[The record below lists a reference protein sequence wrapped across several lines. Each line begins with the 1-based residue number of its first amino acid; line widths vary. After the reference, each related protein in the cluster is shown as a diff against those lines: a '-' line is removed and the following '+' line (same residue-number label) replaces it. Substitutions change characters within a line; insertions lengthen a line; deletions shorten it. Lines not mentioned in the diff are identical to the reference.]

1 MQAIEYEISHVDLLF
16 RKQIEKKLLAIAAKR
31 DTDQLAF
38 DCMEFGFCILVPDLS
53 YGQPSGSKEP
63 VGFSWYKPVNSRTV
77 KPRIAVTVTA
87 TNEGPSEHTYRY
99 RWQFA
104 MSHLGFLYPVAYYQ
118 HEWIGVWATVV
129 SYQTWVKN
137 NPHFDDIVAKAPNV
151 VPDDAICRRAERM
164 FADRMKTKQKRKG
177 KK

>member
-1 MQAIEYEISHVDLLF
+1 MQVIEYSSSQVDLLF
-16 RKQIEKKLLAIAAKR
+16 RKQIEKKLEKIAEDRGAK
-31 DTDQLAF
+31 TIAF
-38 DCMEFGFCILVPDLS
+38 NCMEFGFCVLS
-53 YGQPSGSKEP
+53 LFSMSGPGSSI
-63 VGFSWYKPVNSRTV
+63 GYWLTTWYKPVNEHTH
-77 KPRIAVTVTA
+77 KPRIVVTVTA
-87 TNEGPSEHTYRY
+87 TDEEMGVRQYRH

-118 HEWIGVWATVV
+118 HEWTGVWTTVV
-129 SYQTWVKN
+129 SYQTWAKN
-137 NPHFDDIVAKAPNV
+137 NPHFDDILAKAPNV